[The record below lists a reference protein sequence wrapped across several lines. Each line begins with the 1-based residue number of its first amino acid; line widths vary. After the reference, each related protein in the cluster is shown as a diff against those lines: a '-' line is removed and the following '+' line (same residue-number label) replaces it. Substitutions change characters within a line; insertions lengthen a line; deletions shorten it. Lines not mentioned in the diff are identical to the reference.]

1 MTEIYLIRHA
11 QAEGNR
17 YRIMQGHWDG
27 DVTAVGEKQVELLAA
42 RFRDIPVDAVY
53 ASDLYR
59 ARHTAAAAARWRG
72 LPIRSDPRLREINV
86 GPWETEFFGNV
97 FHDEPELARQFIYE
111 PDRFCLEGAETY
123 AAVGERAIAALEE
136 IARTNPGRT
145 VAVVSHGV
153 TIRCL
158 LSRITGL
165 SLRDVKAL
173 PICRNTAVSRLL
185 WDGARFALD
194 YYNDVSHLA
203 ALPEPAWSSNG
214 DVRHESLDP
223 AREPDF
229 YTACYADA
237 WRSAHGDLEGFSAP
251 LYLQSAR
258 EHYRADP
265 GSVLR
270 MLVEDEPIGLVDMD
284 TRRGAHAGY
293 GWLSLLYLRPEFRH
307 QGYGIQ
313 VLGRVYRK
321 YQKLGRRSLRLN
333 VAVSNADARAFYERE
348 GFTVLSRADGRDG
361 LLLLEKSL
369 RRKRDG

>member
-1 MTEIYLIRHA
+1 MTEIYLIRHT

-27 DVTAVGEKQVELLAA
+27 DVTALGEKQIELLAA
-42 RFRDIPVDAVY
+42 RFRDLPVGAVY

-59 ARHTAAAAARWRG
+59 ARHTAAAVARRWG
-72 LPIRSDPRLREINV
+72 LPVRSDRRLREINV

-97 FHDEPELARQFIYE
+97 FHDEPELAHQFIYE
-111 PDRFCLEGAETY
+111 PDRFYLEGAETY
-123 AAVGERAIAALEE
+123 AQVGERACAALEE
-136 IARTNPGRT
+136 IARRHEGKS

-158 LSRITGL
+158 LSRITGV
-165 SLRDVKAL
+165 SLRDVQAL
-173 PICRNTAVSRLL
+173 PICRNTAVTRLV
-185 WDGARFALD
+185 WDGERFTLG

-203 ALPEPAWSSNG
+203 PLSEPAWSRNG
-214 DVRHESLDP
+214 DVRHESFDP

-251 LYLQSAR
+251 VYLHSAQQ
-258 EHYRADP
+258 HYRADP
-265 GSVLR
+265 ESVLR

-284 TRRGAHAGY
+284 TRRGRYAGY
-293 GWLSLLYLRPEFRH
+293 GWLSLLYLRPEYRH

-348 GFTVLSRADGRDG
+348 GFTVLGREGGADG

-369 RRKRDG
+369 RRKRHD

>member
-1 MTEIYLIRHA
+1 MTEIYLIRHT
-11 QAEGNR
+11 QAEGNL

-27 DVTAVGEKQVELLAA
+27 DVTPLGEKQIALLAE
-42 RFRDIPVDAVY
+42 RFHAIPVDAVY

-59 ARHTAAAAARWRG
+59 ARHTAAGIARYWG
-72 LPIRSDPRLREINV
+72 LPVRRDPRLREINV

-97 FHDEPELARQFIYE
+97 FHAEPELARLFVYE
-111 PDRFCLEGAETY
+111 PDRFRLEGAETY
-123 AAVGERAIAALEE
+123 AEVGERAYAALED
-136 IARTNPGRT
+136 IARQNAGKT

-158 LSRITGL
+158 LSRITGV
-165 SLRDVKAL
+165 SLRDVQAL
-173 PICRNTAVSRLL
+173 PICRNTAVSRLI
-185 WDGARFALD
+185 WDGTRFTLD
-194 YYNDVSHLA
+194 FYNDASHLT
-203 ALPEPAWSSNG
+203 ALAEPAWSRNG

-237 WRSAHGDLEGFSAP
+237 WRSAHGDLEGYSAP
-251 LYLQSAR
+251 VYLHSAQ

-265 GSVLR
+265 ESVLR
-270 MLVEDEPIGLVDMD
+270 MLVGDEPIGLVDMD
-284 TRRGAHAGY
+284 TRRGRWAGY
-293 GWLSLLYLRPEFRH
+293 GWLSLLYLKPEYRH

-313 VLGRVYRK
+313 VLARVYRK

-333 VAVSNADARAFYERE
+333 VAASNTAARAFYERE
-348 GFTVLSRADGRDG
+348 GFTVLGREGGADG

-369 RRKRDG
+369 RRARDE